1 MAQIRNSP
9 IPASATASTSLLE
22 HPFALVWANAF
33 DGVAWIMFKDSG
45 NPFLPSSPALLN
57 LCLQLPWL
65 EQVSLGLSCISRWI
79 YDPP

>member
-9 IPASATASTSLLE
+9 IPAYATASTSVLE
-22 HPFALVWANAF
+22 HPFALVCANAF

-57 LCLQLPWL
+57 LYLQLPWL
-65 EQVSLGLSCISRWI
+65 EQVSLSLSCISR
-79 YDPP
+79 